1 MDDQHDVFVEKHLA
15 RNVPLDFNARCQR
28 VRTSLE
34 DGQRASRRRE
44 PTRRYP
50 GMLEAL
56 TDGEFEADVAEMIDA
71 DIIEVHIRYLAIQKT
86 LDQSVPVKPVYNA
99 LRGLRL
105 SLERSISRLEDE
117 DRDDDVRFF
126 LGLDDDSKLPIEAEA
141 FEAAGSISERATI
154 ARNRFRAW
162 ADELDQMLEYFDY
175 KQGLVTRGN
184 ISLFATKFAV
194 LALADM
200 FEARNTMGRKASV
213 SETLDY
219 GRRGAH
225 NDSPNSR
232 RYTGRFLDFVTAFFQ
247 TVDPQQ
253 FTRAVDEG
261 FQDRVRKVTK
271 SRKRDPEVYK
281 KLYGD
286 VAVEDVLDFMRRAEK
301 L

>member
-1 MDDQHDVFVEKHLA
+1 MDDQYDLLVEKHLA

-34 DGQRASRRRE
+34 DGRRASRRRE

-50 GMLEAL
+50 RMLEAL

-86 LDQSVPVKPVYNA
+86 LDQSVPVKPVHRA
-99 LRGLRL
+99 LSSLRGSLAKSIARL
-105 SLERSISRLEDE
+105 KDE

-126 LGLDDDSKLPIEAEA
+126 LDLDDDRELPNEAEA
-141 FEAAGSISERATI
+141 FEAAGSISERVAIT
-154 ARNRFRAW
+154 ANRLSVW
-162 ADELDQMLEYFDY
+162 ADELDRMLEYFDY

-194 LALADM
+194 LTLADM

-213 SETLDY
+213 SETFDY

-225 NDSPNSR
+225 NDSRNSR
-232 RYTGRFLDFVTAFFQ
+232 RYTGKFLDFVTAFFQ

-271 SRKRDPEVYK
+271 SRKKDPEVYK
-281 KLYGD
+281 KLYGN

>member
-1 MDDQHDVFVEKHLA
+1 MEDQYDFFVQKHLA
-15 RNVPLDFNARCQR
+15 RNVPLDFNARCER
-28 VRTSLE
+28 VRASLN
-34 DGQRASRRRE
+34 DGQRTSRRNE
-44 PTRRYP
+44 PVRRYP

-56 TDGEFEADVAEMIDA
+56 TDGGFAADEAEEIVA
-71 DIIEVHIRYLAIQKT
+71 DIHEVRVRYLAIQKT
-86 LDQSVPVKPVYNA
+86 LDLSVPVKPVHRE
-99 LRGLRL
+99 LSGLRRA
-105 SLERSISRLEDE
+105 LEKSITRLEDE
-117 DRDDDVRFF
+117 DRDAGVRFF
-126 LGLDDDSKLPIEAEA
+126 NELEPDEELPNGEAA
-141 FEAAGSISERATI
+141 FDAAGSISERVGI
-154 ARNRFRAW
+154 ARNRILTW
-162 ADELDQMLEYFDY
+162 ADELDRMLDYFNY

-225 NDSPNSR
+225 NDSPNAR
-232 RYTGRFLDFVTAFFQ
+232 RYTGKFLDFVTAYFQ

-261 FQDRVRKVTK
+261 FQDRVRKVAK
-271 SRKRDPEVYK
+271 AQKKDQEVFK
-281 KLYGD
+281 KLYDD
-286 VAVEDVLDFMRRAEK
+286 VTVEDVLDFMRRAEK